1 MPSQVSLNDLLMIIR
16 DIVDGCIY
24 LEATKRIHGDLAA
37 RNCLVAF
44 RDNKV
49 HVVKIGNYQIT
60 INDNLEKV
68 IINDYCNQLTLEYH
82 MLFIPTNMYRLKT
95 CSFLADGL
103 LLNLLWD
110 NVTPK
115 KLIFGKLF

>member
-68 IINDYCNQLTLEYH
+68 IINDYCNSADFGISHAIYPNEYVQVK
-82 MLFIPTNMYRLKT
+82 N
-95 CSFLADGL
+95 
-103 LLNLLWD
+103 
-110 NVTPK
+110 
-115 KLIFGKLF
+115 IFVPCRWAAPECLMGQRYTQKIDIW